1 MKTRSR
7 SLPTMPALA
16 AIAVLLTP
24 AIAGAQA
31 QVFAYPAAGQSAEQ
45 QARDKYECHTW
56 AVSQVGFDPTNA
68 QPLPPANM
76 PPPAYGYSDQPPPP
90 PPQQQKSSG
99 FLGLGSGG
107 ALQGTGMVGD
117 AATGAALGAAG
128 GAIAGN
134 AGQGAAIG
142 AIAST
147 LFGAYKRST
156 TDSSPQ
162 PQQQQYAQQQYQQQ
176 QYQQQQY
183 QAQQANQAYTERL
196 NKTSD
201 YNQAFGA
208 CMKSRKYTIN

>member
-7 SLPTMPALA
+7 FLPAMPAIA
-16 AIAVLLTP
+16 AVAALLTP
-24 AIAGAQA
+24 AIAAAQT

-45 QARDKYECHTW
+45 QSRDKYECHNW
-56 AVSQVGFDPTNA
+56 AVSQTGFDPTQA
-68 QPLPPANM
+68 APLPPANQ
-76 PPPAYGYSDQPPPP
+76 PPPAYGYSDQRPPP
-90 PPQQQKSSG
+90 PPQQSSGG
-99 FLGLGSGG
+99 FLGIGNGG

-147 LFGAYKRST
+147 LFGAYKRSS
-156 TDSSPQ
+156 TDTS
-162 PQQQQYAQQQYQQQ
+162 PQQQQQAYQQQQYQQQ

-183 QAQQANQAYTERL
+183 QQQSNQVYADRL
-196 NKTSD
+196 NKQSD
-201 YNQAFGA
+201 YNTAFGA
-208 CMKSRKYTIN
+208 CMKSRQYSIN